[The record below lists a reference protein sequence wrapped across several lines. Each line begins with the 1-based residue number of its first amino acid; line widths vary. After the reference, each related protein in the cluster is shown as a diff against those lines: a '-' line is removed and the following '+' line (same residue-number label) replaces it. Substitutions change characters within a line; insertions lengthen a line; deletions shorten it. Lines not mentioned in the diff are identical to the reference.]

1 MRNDTFIRKANIKDI
16 GEFQVKLI
24 LHPEV
29 SKEISITVEKSEESL
44 KN

>member
-1 MRNDTFIRKANIKDI
+1 MDDDWKLRFTV
-16 GEFQVKLI
+16 VKVA

-29 SKEISITVEKSEESL
+29 SKEINVVVEKSEESL